1 VDLLLAELATA
12 FCWYNPAVWLLKSSV
27 RENLEFI
34 ADQRVTAGGVDPR
47 AYQYMLLR
55 MSGGERCGLSKPLSL
70 TSSFTAQSLR
80 QRISRMNRER
90 SPSRFIALYPVLTG
104 ILLSVMLLV
113 KSALAAP
120 PSRATDN
127 RQETPAGQGP
137 QARRAGILFGGFAR
151 MIPSRLPPDTLP
163 GTAALIRQMRVRE
176 SPSMIFFLKDSR
188 GRGIDLYVSFRGEEI
203 EAMKVLATAPDA
215 ASTLPLKTIPLPG
228 RL

>member
-1 VDLLLAELATA
+1 
-12 FCWYNPAVWLLKSSV
+12 
-27 RENLEFI
+27 
-34 ADQRVTAGGVDPR
+34 
-47 AYQYMLLR
+47 
-55 MSGGERCGLSKPLSL
+55 
-70 TSSFTAQSLR
+70 
-80 QRISRMNRER
+80 
-90 SPSRFIALYPVLTG
+90 
-104 ILLSVMLLV
+104 
-113 KSALAAP
+113 
-120 PSRATDN
+120 
-127 RQETPAGQGP
+127 
-137 QARRAGILFGGFAR
+137 